1 MRLVTR
7 GDLDGLVAAVLLTEM
22 EEIDEI
28 ALIHPQDITERRFE
42 ITSNDILANM
52 PYHPNCG
59 MWFDHHKHTELPNG
73 MEFKGKYA
81 LEPSVARVVFDYYG
95 GDGNLAK
102 YSSLVAET
110 DRYDS
115 ANLER
120 EDVLNPKGAILL
132 GFIID
137 PRTGLGGDFR
147 SFFKSLVERLRERN
161 VSDVL
166 QDLDLRTRIALYNDN
181 SARFHDMLLEHSDV
195 DGNLVV
201 TDFRKIENPPAG
213 NRFIVYTTFPHC
225 NVSMRIQW
233 GPQRK
238 FVAVNI
244 GHSIFDRSCITDV
257 GALCREFGGGGHRG
271 AGACAIEPGNADIE
285 IHEIMERLVEHG

>member
-1 MRLVTR
+1 MRIVTR
-7 GDLDGLVAAVLLTEM
+7 GDLDGLVAAVLLSEV
-22 EEIDEI
+22 EDVSEI

-42 ITSNDILANM
+42 VTSDDILANL
-52 PYHPNCG
+52 PYHPDCG
-59 MWFDHHKHTELPNG
+59 MWFDHHRHTFLPEG
-73 MEFKGKYA
+73 EIFKGRYA
-81 LEPSVARVVFDYYG
+81 LEPSVARVIFDHYAS
-95 GDGNLAK
+95 DGKLAK
-102 YSSLVAET
+102 YRSLVDET

-115 ANLER
+115 ANLDR

-137 PRTGLGGDFR
+137 PRTGMGGDFR
-147 SFFKSLVERLRERN
+147 EFFRSLVERLRERD
-161 VSDVL
+161 VEDVL
-166 QDLDLRTRIALYNDN
+166 KDLDIKTRIAIYHDN
-181 SARFHDMLLEHSDV
+181 SSKFHDMLLEHSDV

-201 TDFRKIENPPAG
+201 TDFRKIENPPMG

-233 GPQRK
+233 GPQRR

-244 GHSIFDRSCITDV
+244 GHSIFDRSCCTDV

-271 AGACAIEPGNADIE
+271 AGACSIEPENADIE
-285 IHEIMERLVEHG
+285 IHEIMERLVEQD